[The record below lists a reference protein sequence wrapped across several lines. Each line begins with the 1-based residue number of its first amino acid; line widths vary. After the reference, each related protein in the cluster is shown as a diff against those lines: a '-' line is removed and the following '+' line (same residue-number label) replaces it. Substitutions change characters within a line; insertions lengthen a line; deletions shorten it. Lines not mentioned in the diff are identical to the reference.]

1 MLISHVCQKRRL
13 PRIMINLFAHMTVKV
28 TIGTFGYAKG
38 PMDIKRKPLPIRSLC
53 GYCRGGGVKRHYE
66 RSGLI
71 KTGFYQ
77 FVERIG
83 AVAHLVLVLWVQF
96 RESLLKSIR
105 LKHRIIAKAQC
116 ATRRPYQ
123 IAIGASLK
131 YIRMAIGPCE
141 CECANKMGAAVS
153 IRSQQI
159 GRASCRE
166 RGEVRELRVGVTR

>member
-83 AVAHLVLVLWVQF
+83 AVAHLVLVLWVQSEEHTSELQS
-96 RESLLKSIR
+96 RENLVCRLLLEKKQQ
-105 LKHRIIAKAQC
+105 LV
-116 ATRRPYQ
+116 
-123 IAIGASLK
+123 
-131 YIRMAIGPCE
+131 PC
-141 CECANKMGAAVS
+141 
-153 IRSQQI
+153 
-159 GRASCRE
+159 
-166 RGEVRELRVGVTR
+166 